1 MAMLRVNPKWLNQ
14 VIFDPRQK
22 PHANHARVSLV
33 ASQIREEL
41 VGIKTATATATCKN
55 LRKLLERFDEVY
67 QNEYN
72 VRVEPIEWK
81 RTQQEPRDLIGMMI
95 RVFEIPIDVQ
105 MTVNGDRRSAA
116 FNSPYIPSADLNAKK
131 RLRVDTYFPVYHDA
145 ATVVYTSAVVIAL
158 NVDRNFLG
166 EKQTSIVQFDKD
178 IDMPDAKK
186 LSLVSIVIH
195 HGSSVES
202 GHYTAMLKKN
212 GVWYHYDDVGPDMT
226 RVGSFSDMITWRK
239 GFVGRNCTVLFYS
252 S

>member
-1 MAMLRVNPKWLNQ
+1 MAMLRVNPTWLNR
-14 VIFDPRQK
+14 VIFSPRQS
-22 PHANHARVSLV
+22 PHANHARVSLI

-41 VGIKTATATATCKN
+41 VGIKTAKASATCRN
-55 LRKLLERFDEVY
+55 LRKLLKRFDEVY

-95 RVFEIPIDVQ
+95 RVFDIPVDVQ
-105 MTVNGDRRSAA
+105 MTVNGDKRNAS
-116 FNSPYIPSADLNAKK
+116 FNSPFIPSADLKAKK
-131 RLRVDTYFPVYHDA
+131 KLRIDTYFPVYHDA
-145 ATVVYTSAVVIAL
+145 ATVVYTSAVVIAI
-158 NVDRNFLG
+158 NVERNFFG

-178 IDMPDAKK
+178 IDMPNANK

-195 HGSSVES
+195 HGSSVEA

-212 GVWYHYDDVGPDMT
+212 DVWYHYDDIGPELT
-226 RVGSFSDMITWRK
+226 RVGSFADMITWRN